1 MLIVLILRDCPAS
14 AAGNIHHHAGGLEM
28 RKTTLVSAALVAIV
42 AAAATFALSTTGF
55 AASATSRTDALAITP
70 TLRALDDPT
79 IVAIFDA
86 ANTADIETG
95 ELAVKKG
102 STKEVR
108 DFGAMLVRDHK
119 TVRQQGRDLAKK
131 LGVTPTPP
139 KDDAG
144 AKAHAAAMK
153 ELRGVSGSAF
163 DHAFLQHEVA
173 FHKGVIDAVTTTLLP
188 AIKNAELK
196 DLVTKVA
203 PAFQAH
209 MLAAENL
216 EKQLAAK

>member
-1 MLIVLILRDCPAS
+1 
-14 AAGNIHHHAGGLEM
+14 M
-28 RKTTLVSAALVAIV
+28 RFVTTVAL
-42 AAAATFALSTTGF
+42 AAAISASVAFTTGTF
-55 AASATSRTDALAITP
+55 PSSVNSTA
-70 TLRALDDPT
+70 RALDDAT
-79 IVAIFDA
+79 IVAIFDG

-95 ELAVKKG
+95 GLAAERG

-119 TVRQQGRDLAKK
+119 NVREQGRDLAKK

-139 KDDAG
+139 AGDQSAKD
-144 AKAHAAAMK
+144 HAAAMK
-153 ELRGVSGSAF
+153 RLRGLHGTEF

-188 AIKNAELK
+188 AIQNADLK
-196 DLVTKVA
+196 ALVVKVA

-216 EKQLAAK
+216 DKKLASK